1 MDDDL
6 FAGLPRLEMAPS
18 ADGMMVGAMGGG
30 AACGLEIAPDQA
42 LAAGIWLLDAGLGRS
57 RDPLEVGEIVGPSA
71 LRLAPFAG
79 GDVGASVVT
88 LDVGDEPAQV
98 VLNRLQAMLAGEHLI
113 ACAIRAGARPSAQ
126 SLLDPEPP
134 IRL

>member
-6 FAGLPRLEMAPS
+6 FAGVPRLEMAPS

-30 AACGLEIAPDQA
+30 APCGLEIAPDQA
-42 LAAGIWLLDAGLGRS
+42 LAAGIWLLDAGLGRAAA
-57 RDPLEVGEIVGPSA
+57 PLEVGEIVGPSA
-71 LRLAPFAG
+71 LRLAPFPGAG
-79 GDVGASVVT
+79 GGFVVT

-126 SLLDPEPP
+126 SLLDPEAPL
-134 IRL
+134 RL